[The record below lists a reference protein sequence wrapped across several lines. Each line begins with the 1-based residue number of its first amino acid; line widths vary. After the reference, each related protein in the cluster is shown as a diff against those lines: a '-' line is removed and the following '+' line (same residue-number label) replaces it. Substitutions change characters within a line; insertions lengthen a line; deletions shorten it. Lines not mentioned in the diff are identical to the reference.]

1 MGLVLLKDITMTQ
14 QLTYTVKPS
23 RDDTPWVI
31 LDTDGN
37 PADDVSVDLAQF
49 PEDEPVN
56 LVYVLTQ
63 SSIDK
68 GFRFA
73 GNGTLFTDARDNFN
87 YQLSS
92 EVFNGGTSLV
102 VTVMNIEPDASI
114 PADVIK
120 ELVKS
125 KNKDKVFSKVELEA
139 NTNYEIDFRLL
150 AEKEGK
156 KGKLYISQDPK
167 VTISNVP
174 PP

>member
-1 MGLVLLKDITMTQ
+1 
-14 QLTYTVKPS
+14 
-23 RDDTPWVI
+23 
-31 LDTDGN
+31 
-37 PADDVSVDLAQF
+37 
-49 PEDEPVN
+49 
-56 LVYVLTQ
+56 VLTQ

-120 ELVKS
+120 ELLKS
-125 KNKDKVFSKVELEA
+125 KNKHKVFSKVELEA

-156 KGKLYISQDPK
+156 KGKLYISQDPR
-167 VTISNVP
+167 ISINDTQP
-174 PP
+174 